1 MRKNFFNDA
10 KDGYFKREKRETAA
24 KNPMTG
30 IKSMITSKFILQYTM
45 SRIFF

>member
-10 KDGYFKREKRETAA
+10 KEGYFKKEKRETAA

-30 IKSMITSKFILQYTM
+30 IKPIGTTSK
-45 SRIFF
+45 SV